1 MCDAKQG
8 FCCQDDQ
15 IRNNNFKTALFVNY
29 LGSMLTDFHKT
40 SKTEIFWWDVQN
52 EGPKPYANFKTA
64 CFVKY
69 LGSMI
74 TDLHET
80 FITGILCK
88 DNWN

>member
-1 MCDAKQG
+1 MVKQG

-15 IRNNNFKTALFVNY
+15 IRNNNFKYCTWFVKN
-29 LGSMLTDFHKT
+29 LGSMLKDFHKT

-69 LGSMI
+69 LGSMGNR
-74 TDLHET
+74 
-80 FITGILCK
+80 FA
-88 DNWN
+88 